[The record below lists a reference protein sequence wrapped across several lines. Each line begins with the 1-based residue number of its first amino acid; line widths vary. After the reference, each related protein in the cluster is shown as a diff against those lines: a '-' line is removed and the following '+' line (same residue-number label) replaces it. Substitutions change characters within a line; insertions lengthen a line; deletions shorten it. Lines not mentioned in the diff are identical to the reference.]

1 MAIEKK
7 VYLMNTINCQ
17 IVSLTSLTPHVF
29 KVLLKPSETVAF
41 IAGQYLNFV
50 MSDEDK
56 RPFSIASSPNSDLI
70 ELQIGAFVADSY
82 PMQVI
87 ERIKSLQA
95 GNKPVTVEIPLGN
108 AQLRIDSERPILLL
122 AGGTGFSYIKSMFEY
137 LAEQN
142 SQRHIM
148 VYWGLREIEA
158 IYELEET
165 AAIIAKLPHANF
177 IPVVENTSNNGN
189 EKWQGKTGL
198 VHQIVMHDIVSLE
211 PYDIYLA
218 GRFEMV
224 GAIRSDFVEHGALL
238 EHMYADAFAFI

>member
-1 MAIEKK
+1 MK
-7 VYLMNTINCQ
+7 TINCQ
-17 IVSLTSLTPHVF
+17 IVSLTSLTDNVF
-29 KVLLKPSETVAF
+29 KVLLKPSEKVDF
-41 IAGQYLNFV
+41 IVGQYLNFV

-70 ELQIGAFVADSY
+70 ELQIGAFVTDSY

-87 ERIKSLQA
+87 ERIQSLQA
-95 GNKPVTVEIPLGN
+95 DNNPVTIEIPLGN
-108 AQLRIDSERPILLL
+108 AQLRTTSERPLLLL

-148 VYWGLREIEA
+148 VYWGLRELEA
-158 IYELEET
+158 AYELEES
-165 AAIIAKLPHANF
+165 AATIAKLPHANF
-177 IPVVENTSNNGN
+177 IPVIENANDA
-189 EKWQGKTGL
+189 WQGKTGL
-198 VHQIVMHDIVSLE
+198 VHQAAMHDIVSFE

-224 GAIRSDFVEHGALL
+224 GTIRSDFVEHGALL

>member
-1 MAIEKK
+1 
-7 VYLMNTINCQ
+7 MNTVNCQ

-29 KVLLKPSETVAF
+29 KALLKPSEKVDF

-87 ERIKSLQA
+87 EHIKSAQA
-95 GNKPVTVEIPLGN
+95 DNKPVTIEIPLGN
-108 AQLRIDSERPILLL
+108 AQLRTESVRPLLLL

-148 VYWGLREIEA
+148 VYWGLRELTA
-158 IYELEET
+158 AYELEET
-165 AAIIAKLPHANF
+165 AAMIAKLPHANF
-177 IPVVENTSNNGN
+177 IPVIENGS
-189 EKWQGKTGL
+189 EAWQGKTGL
-198 VHQIVMHDIVSLE
+198 VHQAVMHDIVSLE

>member
-1 MAIEKK
+1 MK
-7 VYLMNTINCQ
+7 TINCQ
-17 IVSLTSLTPHVF
+17 IVSLTSLTAHVF
-29 KVLLKPSETVAF
+29 KVILKPSEKVDF

-50 MSDEDK
+50 MSDADK

-87 ERIKSLQA
+87 ERIQSAQTD
-95 GNKPVTVEIPLGN
+95 NKPITIEIPLGH
-108 AQLRIDSERPILLL
+108 AQLRTDSQRPLLLL

-148 VYWGLREIEA
+148 VYWGLRELSA
-158 IYELEET
+158 AYELEEV
-165 AAIIAKLPHANF
+165 AEIIGKLSHANF
-177 IPVVENTSNNGN
+177 IPVIENIDENSS
-189 EKWQGKTGL
+189 WQGRTGL
-198 VHQIVMHDIVSLE
+198 VHQAAMHDIISLE
-211 PYDIYLA
+211 PYEIYLA

>member
-1 MAIEKK
+1 MK
-7 VYLMNTINCQ
+7 TINCQ
-17 IVSLTSLTPHVF
+17 IVSLTSLTAHVY
-29 KVLLKPSETVAF
+29 KVLLKPSEQVDF

-50 MSDEDK
+50 MNDEDK

-87 ERIKSLQA
+87 ERIQSSQA
-95 GNKPVTVEIPLGN
+95 DNKPVTIEIPLGN
-108 AQLRIDSERPILLL
+108 AQLRTTSERPLLLL

-148 VYWGLREIEA
+148 VYWGLREMKA
-158 IYELEET
+158 AYELEET
-165 AAIIAKLPHANF
+165 AATIAKLPHANF
-177 IPVVENTSNNGN
+177 IPVIENVSENVN
-189 EKWQGKTGL
+189 ENSSEVWQGKTGL
-198 VHQIVMHDIVSLE
+198 VHQAVMHDIVSLE

-238 EHMYADAFAFI
+238 EHMYADAFSFI